1 MKKLVAIVFG
11 ILVLSG
17 CTFQGINH
25 TYSDPDQRIVDDS
38 TRH

>member
-1 MKKLVAIVFG
+1 MKKLAVIAFG

-25 TYSDPDQRIVDDS
+25 TYSDPNQRAVDDLS
-38 TRH
+38 RR

>member
-1 MKKLVAIVFG
+1 MKKIVVVMMG

-17 CTFQGINH
+17 CTFQGINQP
-25 TYSDPDQRIVDDS
+25 YQEPDQQIVDNS